1 MSQEISQEKM
11 LEVIVKALDSKK
23 GEDIKVIKISD
34 LTIMA
39 DYFVIAGASSSTQT
53 RALADEA
60 EYQVKEQLGIAPAQV
75 QGNNGSNWIVID
87 YHDIIVY
94 VFYKEQRDFY
104 SLERLWSD
112 GEYIDVSKWVTD

>member
-1 MSQEISQEKM
+1 M
-11 LEVIVKALDSKK
+11 LEVLVKALDSKK

-34 LTIMA
+34 LTVMA
-39 DYFVIAGASSSTQT
+39 DYFVIAGASSTTQT

-60 EYQVKEQLGIAPAQV
+60 EYQVKEQLGESPARV

-87 YHDIIVY
+87 YHDIIVH
-94 VFYKEQRDFY
+94 VFHKEQRDFY

-112 GEYIDVSKWVTD
+112 GEYIDISGWLTD

>member
-1 MSQEISQEKM
+1 M

-34 LTIMA
+34 LTVMA
-39 DYFVIAGASSSTQT
+39 DYFVIAGASSNTQT

-60 EYQVKEQLGIAPAQV
+60 EYQVKEQLGESPARV

-87 YHDIIVY
+87 YNDIIVH
-94 VFYKEQRDFY
+94 VFHKEQRDFY

-112 GEYIDVSKWVTD
+112 GEYIDISRWVTD